1 MIPPDGVE
9 PPTRIPDIEIP
20 RPLAQGVTGSRGM
33 YTLHLRDMPPQSSA
47 VFRMVSDQYPAPTDD
62 PDELEA
68 TFWESLTNAASAAS
82 ADSAYY
88 GADIDASVF
97 AQAPEYP
104 WNLNRLDSL
113 VNLLPVRIGGIN
125 APMVY
130 FGAWRSMF
138 GLHVEDMNL
147 SSINYLHAG
156 APKLWYGIAAAH
168 ASRVQRLCA
177 SWFPDQAL
185 RCAEF
190 LRHKNNMVAP
200 SRFLQHH
207 VELHRCVQ
215 RAGEFVI
222 TAPRA
227 YHFGFN
233 AGTNV
238 AEAVNFAFE
247 GWFPL
252 GDIAKCCQCC
262 GPGGA
267 VWFECAELKRA
278 LRESAPCAH
287 CRLRYC
293 QRSRCPAAKRRR
305 EAALAE
311 GGAGAP
317 ARAAADD
324 APEAAAREA
333 GKVPREATTRAGD
346 APPQDESAPAGNARQ
361 AHGDS
366 AGASKTETERAVRP
380 RVADALEAPVEKR
393 LRVADAAAE

>member
-1 MIPPDGVE
+1 
-9 PPTRIPDIEIP
+9 
-20 RPLAQGVTGSRGM
+20 M
-33 YTLHLRDMPPQSSA
+33 YTLHLRDLPPQSSA
-47 VFRMVSDQYPAPTDD
+47 VFQMVSDQYPAPTDD

-104 WNLNRLDSL
+104 WNLDRLDSL

-222 TAPRA
+222 TRA
-227 YHFGFN
+227 ARVPLRLQRGHQRRRG
-233 AGTNV
+233 GQL
-238 AEAVNFAFE
+238 AFE
-247 GWFPL
+247 GWFPP
-252 GDIAKCCQCC
+252 ARSPRCQCC
-262 GPGGA
+262 GGAVGSRPSQARSASRRCARTAGCGQQGCAARPRSGGA
-267 VWFECAELKRA
+267 SRA
-278 LRESAPCAH
+278 RGG
-287 CRLRYC
+287 
-293 QRSRCPAAKRRR
+293 RRGR
-305 EAALAE
+305 
-311 GGAGAP
+311 AGARSSD
-317 ARAAADD
+317 ARR
-324 APEAAAREA
+324 AAAREA
-333 GKVPREATTRAGD
+333 GKVPREATTRPETRRRKTLCA
-346 APPQDESAPAGNARQ
+346 ARRQ
-361 AHGDS
+361 RASPRDS
-366 AGASKTETERAVRP
+366 AGASKTVR
-380 RVADALEAPVEKR
+380 RRCAAAAADALSRARPSSKPVR
-393 LRVADAAAE
+393 RRDAAGSTAQALPWVMGGGERERPTA

>member
-104 WNLNRLDSL
+104 WNLDRLDSL

-287 CRLRYC
+287 CGLRYC

-305 EAALAE
+305 EAERAD

-317 ARAAADD
+317 ARAAAD
-324 APEAAAREA
+324 EL
-333 GKVPREATTRAGD
+333 PRE
-346 APPQDESAPAGNARQ
+346 DEGAPAGVSRQ

-366 AGASKTETERAVRP
+366 VSEPKLETEPVEKRP
-380 RVADALEAPVEKR
+380 RVAE
-393 LRVADAAAE
+393 